1 MPNCTGSLSKYPVIL
16 QHINNKLRI
25 AHLNGRDT

>member
-16 QHINNKLRI
+16 QHTKLRI